1 MAARPLPSIDAPPPP
16 SSRPRARHLALGER
30 APQRGAVAG
39 RLVAQALAAAGLS
52 HEGAARVAYVS
63 KSTVSGWTAGD
74 AVSLARLMELGP
86 RFAAALG
93 ATLVDHAGEAQGP
106 GLPVERHG
114 LRVARECGD
123 VARAIEEATRDGV
136 LSADEAATIVREI
149 DEAARALDA
158 ARRDLLA
165 IMRRAR

>member
-1 MAARPLPSIDAPPPP
+1 MAARPLPIDAPSPP
-16 SSRPRARHLALGER
+16 SSRPRAKHLSLGEGV
-30 APQRGAVAG
+30 PQRAAIAG
-39 RLVAQALAAAGLS
+39 RMVAQALAAAGLS
-52 HEGAARVAYVS
+52 HEGAARAAYVS

-86 RFAAALG
+86 RFVGALG
-93 ATLVDHAGEAQGP
+93 ATLTERAADAPGP

-123 VARAIEEATRDGV
+123 VARVIEEATLDGAVSPEEAV
-136 LSADEAATIVREI
+136 LIVREI